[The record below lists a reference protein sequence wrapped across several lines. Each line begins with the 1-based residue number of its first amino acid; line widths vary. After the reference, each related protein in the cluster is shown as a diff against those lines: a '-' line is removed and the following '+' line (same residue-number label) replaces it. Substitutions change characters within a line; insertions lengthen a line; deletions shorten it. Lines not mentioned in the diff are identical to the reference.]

1 MNLRTMLSI
10 QKELDECSG
19 DYEIKA
25 VMKTHSDRS
34 DKIIPELVGEG
45 LELITES
52 YIKCYEE
59 VVLPWFKRVFAGN
72 PYFWQPDSLPWP
84 H

>member
-34 DKIIPELVGEG
+34 DKII
-45 LELITES
+45 TES

-59 VVLPWFKRVFAGN
+59 VVLP
-72 PYFWQPDSLPWP
+72 
-84 H
+84 